1 MRSPRR
7 DHRGAAA
14 VEFALVAVLVFT
26 LLFGLLDF
34 GRALFQWNSA
44 AEATRRGARTA
55 AIVALGDTDA
65 ILADMQV
72 ILPEL
77 QASDIT
83 VQYSADGSFADGSAC
98 SASTCRFVRVQV
110 QMVFRP
116 VWSYLPLDITMPT
129 FSTTYPVEALGDT

>member
-1 MRSPRR
+1 MSRR
-7 DHRGAAA
+7 LHNRGAAA
-14 VEFALVAVLVFT
+14 VEFALVAVLLFT

-55 AIVALGDTDA
+55 AIAALGDTTTV
-65 ILADMQV
+65 LQDMRV

-77 QASDIT
+77 QSDDVT
-83 VQYSADGSFADGSAC
+83 VQYSADGNFTETTTC

-110 QMVFRP
+110 HMAFRP
-116 VWSYLPLDITMPT
+116 VWSFLPLDIAMPT